1 MSDIKTCKICL
12 TQNSKES
19 FKFCYCL
26 ACWKIKEKT
35 RKKKYRQE
43 HLDKCREL
51 GRKYKKK
58 YYSDN
63 VEKCRE
69 KSKEIYHRDL
79 SLSRAKSRQR
89 DRKRISKIIDYRK
102 SASEKIKEY
111 HINYRL
117 LNKEKLKINKRKYD
131 KNAYYQNPKF
141 KIRILISNSIFS
153 FLKKKKRVKQQ
164 SCWKFLPFSK
174 EQLKQ
179 HLESLFEPWMNWN
192 NHGQYKLKVWDDQDQ
207 STWTWQIDHI
217 IPHSSFHYSSME
229 DEDFKICWSLNNLR
243 PLNSKQNLLESN
255 RKIIEFPNARLE

>member
-1 MSDIKTCKICL
+1 M
-12 TQNSKES
+12 
-19 FKFCYCL
+19 
-26 ACWKIKEKT
+26 
-35 RKKKYRQE
+35 
-43 HLDKCREL
+43 
-51 GRKYKKK
+51 
-58 YYSDN
+58 
-63 VEKCRE
+63 
-69 KSKEIYHRDL
+69 
-79 SLSRAKSRQR
+79 
-89 DRKRISKIIDYRK
+89 
-102 SASEKIKEY
+102 
-111 HINYRL
+111 
-117 LNKEKLKINKRKYD
+117 
-131 KNAYYQNPKF
+131 
-141 KIRILISNSIFS
+141 ISNSIFS